1 MDRQDGNTAHFLK
14 SGARLK
20 YRIVHPVYAIGGTL
34 LVLSWPLR
42 MWIVRTPEWESV
54 GRWLAGI

>member
-1 MDRQDGNTAHFLK
+1 LK